1 MPPRKVLI
9 VDDSKLLHRMF
20 EMMLRQ
26 YPLVHAYD
34 GREGLARLAENTDID
49 LVLLD
54 VNMPNMNGI
63 EVLSAMK
70 ADPRFAAIPVVLIT
84 TEGSEEQTDRGLALG
99 ASEYVKKPFR
109 NEELLAVVQRLT
121 AARAAAP

>member
-34 GREGLARLAENTDID
+34 GQEALDRLAENGDVD

-54 VNMPNMNGI
+54 MNMPRMNGL
-63 EVLSAMK
+63 ELLKAMK
-70 ADPRFAAIPVVLIT
+70 ADARFQRIPVVLVT
-84 TEGSEEQTDRGLALG
+84 TEGSDEQTQRGLEAG
-99 ASEYVKKPFR
+99 AAEYVKKPFR

-121 AARAAAP
+121 ASPAA

>member
-34 GREGLARLAENTDID
+34 GREGLVRLAENADID

-54 VNMPNMNGI
+54 VNMPHMNGI

-70 ADPRFAAIPVVLIT
+70 ADPRFASIPVVLIT

-121 AARAAAP
+121 AGAPAAT

>member
-1 MPPRKVLI
+1 MAPRKVLI

-34 GREGLARLAENTDID
+34 GQEALDRLAENGDVD

-54 VNMPNMNGI
+54 MNMPRMNGL
-63 EVLSAMK
+63 ELLKAMK
-70 ADPRFAAIPVVLIT
+70 ADARFQRIPVVLVT
-84 TEGSEEQTDRGLALG
+84 TEGSDEQTQRGLEAG
-99 ASEYVKKPFR
+99 AAEYVKKPFR

-121 AARAAAP
+121 ASPAA

>member
-34 GREGLARLAENTDID
+34 GREGLAKLGENPDID

-54 VNMPNMNGI
+54 VNMPHMTGI

-121 AARAAAP
+121 AGAPAAT